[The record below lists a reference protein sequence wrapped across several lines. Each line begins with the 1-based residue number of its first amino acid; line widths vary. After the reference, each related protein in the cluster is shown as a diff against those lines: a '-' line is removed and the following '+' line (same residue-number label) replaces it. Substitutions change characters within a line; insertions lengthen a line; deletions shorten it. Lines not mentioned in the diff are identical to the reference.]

1 METDMTETAKQKA
14 TWGGGGKAIFRTKAV
29 CPSTT
34 LTKVSVR
41 GFEIL
46 IDEPPSNHGN
56 DEGAQPLEYMLA
68 SLAGCSNV
76 IINKIAAENNITLLD
91 MEIDVVGVCD
101 TRGIFGIE
109 AVKVPFPEV
118 RLTIRGTTR
127 NTELEIEKLREEL
140 AWRCPVKVIIAQSGS
155 TIKETWDITY
165 V

>member
-1 METDMTETAKQKA
+1 MTTKAKS
-14 TWGGGGKAIFRTKAV
+14 TWGGGGKAIFRTKSV
-29 CPSTT
+29 CSNST

-41 GFEIL
+41 DFEIL

-76 IINKIAAENNITLLD
+76 IINKIASENNITLLD

-109 AVKVPFPEV
+109 AINVPFPEI

-127 NTELEIEKLREEL
+127 NSEDDIELLREQL
-140 AWRCPVKVIIAQSGS
+140 AWRCPVKVIIKESGS
-155 TIKETWDITY
+155 VIKETWDINY

>member
-1 METDMTETAKQKA
+1 MTAKAKS
-14 TWGGGGKAIFRTKAV
+14 TWGGGGKAIFRTKSI
-29 CPSTT
+29 CPNPT

-41 GFEIL
+41 DFEIL

-76 IINKIAAENNITLLD
+76 IINKIASENNITLLD

-109 AVKVPFPEV
+109 AIKVPFPEI

-127 NTELEIEKLREEL
+127 NSEDDMELLREQL
-140 AWRCPVKVIIAQSGS
+140 AWRCPVKVIIKESGS
-155 TIKETWDITY
+155 VIKETWDINY

>member
-1 METDMTETAKQKA
+1 MTTNAKS
-14 TWGGGGKAIFRTKAV
+14 TWGGGGKAIFRTKSI
-29 CPSTT
+29 CPNPT

-41 GFEIL
+41 DFEIL

-76 IINKIAAENNITLLD
+76 IINKIASENNITLLD
-91 MEIDVVGVCD
+91 MEVDVVGVCD
-101 TRGIFGIE
+101 TRGIFGVESI
-109 AVKVPFPEV
+109 KVPFPEV

-127 NTELEIEKLREEL
+127 NSEDDMELLREQL
-140 AWRCPVKVIIAQSGS
+140 AWRCPVKVIIQESGS
-155 TIKETWDITY
+155 VIKETWDINY

>member
-1 METDMTETAKQKA
+1 MSEDTQQKA
-14 TWGGGGKAIFRTKAV
+14 AWGGGGKAIFRTKSV
-29 CPSTT
+29 CPNPT

-41 GFEIL
+41 DFEIL
-46 IDEPPSNHGN
+46 IDEPPNNHGN

-68 SLAGCSNV
+68 SLAGCTNV
-76 IINKIAAENNITLLD
+76 IINKIGKEHNITLLD

-109 AVKVPFPEV
+109 QIAVPFPEV

-127 NTELEIEKLREEL
+127 NSEQDMELLREQL
-140 AWRCPVKVIIAQSGS
+140 AWRCPVKVIIRESGS
-155 TIKETWDITY
+155 LIKENWDITY

>member
-1 METDMTETAKQKA
+1 MTVKAKS
-14 TWGGGGKAIFRTKAV
+14 TWGGGGKAIFRTKSI
-29 CPSTT
+29 CPNPT

-41 GFEIL
+41 DFEIL

-76 IINKIAAENNITLLD
+76 IINKIASENNITLLD

-101 TRGIFGIE
+101 TRGIFGVELI
-109 AVKVPFPEV
+109 KVPFPEV

-127 NTELEIEKLREEL
+127 NSEDDMELLRKQL
-140 AWRCPVKVIIAQSGS
+140 AWRCPVKVIIQESGS
-155 TIKETWDITY
+155 VIKETWDINY